1 MYALAG
7 RSVKEKQ
14 CPNFRVPES
23 FSLYAATRPG
33 ERRVHFLSFLVF
45 FFPFFFFSLLMTMVG
60 RGHSLQRKSILK
72 SIFIDEYT

>member
-45 FFPFFFFSLLMTMVG
+45 FFFFSFLMMMVG
-60 RGHSLQRKSILK
+60 RGHSLQRNSILK
-72 SIFIDEYT
+72 SIFIDDYT